1 MPLSNRSPDTTN
13 ELRHHRGVG
22 RARSPR
28 PRSLFQRPPHPRRRH
43 GTGQT
48 RTFVRHVRL
57 VRRTRVSVLSGRPSA
72 AWYRC
77 PGGRVFQRGF
87 SWQMSRSAWPLA
99 SHVRVM
105 CPISRMTITPL
116 ACASLMARQ
125 NAFCRAACCWWH
137 RRRRC
142 AHRRLACRYW
152 GAASPSEKIARVN
165 IVAQVRDEVKRRGR
179 IKSLE
184 IKPESSAQ
192 AALHCS
198 LCPADADCNG
208 GTFRPLPRV
217 GYGQNKAPYALNI
230 RGPEIRTRVL
240 SRGCV

>member
-125 NAFCRAACCWWH
+125 NAFCRAACCWV
-137 RRRRC
+137 
-142 AHRRLACRYW
+142 
-152 GAASPSEKIARVN
+152 ASPS
-165 IVAQVRDEVKRRGR
+165 QVRAPEVGLPLLGGPRRPQR
-179 IKSLE
+179 KLRAST
-184 IKPESSAQ
+184 SSRR
-192 AALHCS
+192 S
-198 LCPADADCNG
+198 E
-208 GTFRPLPRV
+208 T
-217 GYGQNKAPYALNI
+217 K
-230 RGPEIRTRVL
+230 
-240 SRGCV
+240 

>member
-1 MPLSNRSPDTTN
+1 MSGWPGVSTRLLLADVTFGLAAGQPCPCDVSNIADDDN
-13 ELRHHRGVG
+13 
-22 RARSPR
+22 
-28 PRSLFQRPPHPRRRH
+28 
-43 GTGQT
+43 
-48 RTFVRHVRL
+48 
-57 VRRTRVSVLSGRPSA
+57 
-72 AWYRC
+72 
-77 PGGRVFQRGF
+77 
-87 SWQMSRSAWPLA
+87 
-99 SHVRVM
+99 
-105 CPISRMTITPL
+105 
-116 ACASLMARQ
+116 
-125 NAFCRAACCWWH
+125 AACLCVVDGSPECFLPCSLLLGGIAVAGARTGGW
-137 RRRRC
+137 
-142 AHRRLACRYW
+142 LAVIGR
-152 GAASPSEKIARVN
+152 AASPSEKIARVN

-240 SRGCV
+240 SRGRV